1 MILDIQLIMNIS
13 NVNNIINNS
22 IILFSSARS
31 GSTLLGKIMGS
42 TKNSE
47 YCHEPKFL
55 SYIIAN
61 IDNYKK
67 VEFKNLFN
75 CYVYEDFLTQSL
87 AGRNINTN
95 KNDDS
100 SIYNF
105 KDTNIIKK
113 RLIKTNPK
121 ILTIKQSKNSI
132 PIIKILH
139 ASMNI
144 EKFIKIKKD
153 IRVVR
158 LIRNPHDL
166 IASLLK
172 KRWLSNYNLKNLYN
186 EFSLK
191 EINNIK
197 VPYWYKGSSI
207 SWYEMKEIDRCFYY
221 YLNLNAYNPNKK
233 ILLIDYDDFIKSKA
247 KREKFFHYLNLK
259 KTSKTESILKSL
271 KINKNKIMMKKI
283 ITHDQY
289 QRCLSLYHKN
299 LEIIF

>member
-13 NVNNIINNS
+13 NINNIINNS

-42 TKNSE
+42 MKNCE

-55 SYIIAN
+55 SYIISN

-67 VEFKNLFN
+67 EEFKNLFN
-75 CYVYEDFLTQSL
+75 CYVYEDFLIESL

-105 KDTNIIKK
+105 KETNIIKN

-121 ILTIKQSKNSI
+121 TLTIKQSKNSI

-139 ASMNI
+139 SSMNI

-153 IRVVR
+153 IRVVK
-158 LIRNPHDL
+158 LIRNPYDL
-166 IASLLK
+166 ISSLLK
-172 KRWLSNYNLKNLYN
+172 KRWFSNYNLKYLYN
-186 EFSLK
+186 VFSLR

-197 VPYWYKGSSI
+197 IPYWYKGSSN
-207 SWYEMKEIDRCFYY
+207 SWYEMKEIDRCFHY
-221 YLNLNAYNPNKK
+221 YLNLNSYNPNKK
-233 ILLIDYDDFIKSKA
+233 ILLIDYDNFIRSKI
-247 KREKFFHYLNLK
+247 KREKFFQYLNLK
-259 KTSKTESILKSL
+259 KTSKTENILKSL
-271 KINKNKIMMKKI
+271 KINDNKIIMKKI
-283 ITHDQY
+283 ITHNQY

-299 LEIIF
+299 LKIIF